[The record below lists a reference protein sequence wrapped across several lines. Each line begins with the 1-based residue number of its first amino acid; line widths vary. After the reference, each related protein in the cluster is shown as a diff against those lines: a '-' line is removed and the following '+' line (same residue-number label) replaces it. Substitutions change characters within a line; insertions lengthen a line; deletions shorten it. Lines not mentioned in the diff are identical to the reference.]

1 MHLLVVPST
10 SVRYDEKNE
19 RKIQFEAKQKRLQ
32 KAEDLKLLN
41 VSNQNDSKNDA
52 SNNKTSAADDQND
65 PFFER
70 LAKTIIKN
78 LEVTITNVHI
88 RYEDKQSNPGYPFAA
103 GVTLA
108 NLILTTTE
116 ANPEEEKTLT
126 FFGKKVTLNSFAVYW
141 KPKAEMLSEEIGKIN
156 F

>member
-1 MHLLVVPST
+1 M
-10 SVRYDEKNE
+10 
-19 RKIQFEAKQKRLQ
+19 Q

-41 VSNQNDSKNDA
+41 VSNDSKNDTN
-52 SNNKTSAADDQND
+52 SSDDQND

-78 LEVTITNVHI
+78 LEVTIANVHI

-108 NLILTTTE
+108 NLVCVNKAKLYIFRFTKKISKFIWFIYFLGINHYQSKSRRRENFNILWQKSNFEFFFCLLE
-116 ANPEEEKTLT
+116 A
-126 FFGKKVTLNSFAVYW
+126 
-141 KPKAEMLSEEIGKIN
+141 
-156 F
+156 

>member
-1 MHLLVVPST
+1 M
-10 SVRYDEKNE
+10 
-19 RKIQFEAKQKRLQ
+19 Q

-41 VSNQNDSKNDA
+41 VSNDSKNDTN
-52 SNNKTSAADDQND
+52 SSDDQND

-78 LEVTITNVHI
+78 LEVTIANVHI

-108 NLILTTTE
+108 NLVCVNKSKLCTK
-116 ANPEEEKTLT
+116 KTIKI
-126 FFGKKVTLNSFAVYW
+126 FFGLF
-141 KPKAEMLSEEIGKIN
+141 I

>member
-1 MHLLVVPST
+1 M
-10 SVRYDEKNE
+10 
-19 RKIQFEAKQKRLQ
+19 Q

-41 VSNQNDSKNDA
+41 VSNDSKNDTN
-52 SNNKTSAADDQND
+52 SSDDQND

-78 LEVTITNVHI
+78 LEVTIANVHI

-108 NLILTTTE
+108 NLVCKYY
-116 ANPEEEKTLT
+116 ANDMHFQFHEKMIKI
-126 FFGKKVTLNSFAVYW
+126 FF
-141 KPKAEMLSEEIGKIN
+141 
-156 F
+156 

>member
-1 MHLLVVPST
+1 MILFFQFFSRLVIKVPWFNIWSKSTEIEIDGLHLLVVPST

-41 VSNQNDSKNDA
+41 VSNQNDA
-52 SNNKTSAADDQND
+52 SNNKTSADDQND

-88 RYEDKQSNPGYPFAA
+88 RYEKS
-103 GVTLA
+103 V
-108 NLILTTTE
+108 ILELSVSWYRITE
-116 ANPEEEKTLT
+116 GNDTI
-126 FFGKKVTLNSFAVYW
+126 KVKRF
-141 KPKAEMLSEEIGKIN
+141 
-156 F
+156 

>member
-1 MHLLVVPST
+1 M
-10 SVRYDEKNE
+10 
-19 RKIQFEAKQKRLQ
+19 Q

-41 VSNQNDSKNDA
+41 VSNDSKND
-52 SNNKTSAADDQND
+52 TSDDQND

-78 LEVTITNVHI
+78 LEVTIANVHI

-108 NLILTTTE
+108 NLVCKQIAFSVSRKNDLI
-116 ANPEEEKTLT
+116 
-126 FFGKKVTLNSFAVYW
+126 FFFDFDFLIF
-141 KPKAEMLSEEIGKIN
+141 
-156 F
+156 

>member
-1 MHLLVVPST
+1 M
-10 SVRYDEKNE
+10 
-19 RKIQFEAKQKRLQ
+19 Q

-41 VSNQNDSKNDA
+41 VSNDSKNDTN
-52 SNNKTSAADDQND
+52 SSDDQND

-78 LEVTITNVHI
+78 LEVTIANVHI

-108 NLILTTTE
+108 NLVCVNKSKLCIFSFTKK
-116 ANPEEEKTLT
+116 NYQN
-126 FFGKKVTLNSFAVYW
+126 FFWFVYF
-141 KPKAEMLSEEIGKIN
+141 LGIN
-156 F
+156 HYQS

>member
-1 MHLLVVPST
+1 MHNTLLLNSVVCCYRDP
-10 SVRYDEKNE
+10 R
-19 RKIQFEAKQKRLQ
+19 QKRLQ

-78 LEVTITNVHI
+78 LEVIITNVHI

-103 GVTLA
+103 GVHWP
-108 NLILTTTE
+108 I
-116 ANPEEEKTLT
+116 
-126 FFGKKVTLNSFAVYW
+126 
-141 KPKAEMLSEEIGKIN
+141 
-156 F
+156 

>member
-1 MHLLVVPST
+1 MSKSTEIEIDGLHLLVVPST

-52 SNNKTSAADDQND
+52 SNNKTRAADDQND

-78 LEVTITNVHI
+78 LEVNITNVHI
-88 RYEDKQSNPGYPFAA
+88 RYEKK
-103 GVTLA
+103 
-108 NLILTTTE
+108 I
-116 ANPEEEKTLT
+116 
-126 FFGKKVTLNSFAVYW
+126 FF
-141 KPKAEMLSEEIGKIN
+141 P
-156 F
+156 

>member
-1 MHLLVVPST
+1 M
-10 SVRYDEKNE
+10 
-19 RKIQFEAKQKRLQ
+19 Q

-41 VSNQNDSKNDA
+41 VSNDSKNDTN
-52 SNNKTSAADDQND
+52 SSDDQND

-78 LEVTITNVHI
+78 LEVTIANVHI

-108 NLILTTTE
+108 NLVCKYY
-116 ANPEEEKTLT
+116 ANNLHFQFHEKMI
-126 FFGKKVTLNSFAVYW
+126 KISFNFWYIYF
-141 KPKAEMLSEEIGKIN
+141 LGIN
-156 F
+156 HYQS